1 MKFKYPFLKRHGWR
15 GGFTLI
21 ELLVVVLI
29 IGILSAIALPQYTK
43 IVEKSRAAEAVTL
56 VRSIAEAEQRY
67 YLANGEYAGD
77 ISLLDISFPGESV
90 SYSSKNIPGF
100 QTKNFIC
107 RPTGGDWTDA
117 LAVCNRRPYGTFFAI
132 AKLKDG
138 KMVCRFYTAKG
149 EDVCKTF
156 GTKSGT
162 SYVF

>member
-1 MKFKYPFLKRHGWR
+1 MKSKYPFLKRHGWR

-90 SYSSKNIPGF
+90 SYPSNNIPGF

-107 RPTGGDWTDA
+107 RPTGGAWTDA